1 MRVLSTTFHEGEKV
15 RVKTGPMRG
24 MEGYV
29 KRDGAGRTVIY
40 LNVEILGRSVQI
52 EIQPCDVEKI

>member
-1 MRVLSTTFHEGEKV
+1 M